1 MAKEDHSMVFC
12 FCKMCTLIGAE
23 FIKDLIEGHHHGLY
37 ELLHIN
43 VGCFLQ
49 LADETNTRG
58 LLTDSRTVRVEE
70 QLVARFMCSLSKKE
84 VKFEF
89 DENCVKA
96 FEVLRRNLIEATT
109 WLLLSGSYHYLNP
122 CVMQVML

>member
-1 MAKEDHSMVFC
+1 
-12 FCKMCTLIGAE
+12 MCTLIRPE
-23 FIKDLIEGHHHGLY
+23 FIKDLIERHPRGCY
-37 ELLHIN
+37 DLLHMN

-49 LADETNTRG
+49 PADETNTRD

-70 QLVARFMCSLSKKE
+70 QLVARLMCSLSKKE

-96 FEVLRRNLIEATT
+96 FEVLRRNLIEAPI
-109 WLLLSGSYHYLNP
+109 LIAPN
-122 CVMQVML
+122 